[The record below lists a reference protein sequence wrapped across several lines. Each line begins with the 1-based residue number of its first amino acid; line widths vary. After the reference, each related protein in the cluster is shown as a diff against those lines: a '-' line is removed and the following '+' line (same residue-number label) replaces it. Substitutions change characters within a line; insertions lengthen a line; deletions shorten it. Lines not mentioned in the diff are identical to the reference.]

1 MEILDIDAF
10 LNFLSADF
18 NVNLMSLCVI
28 SGDPVLP
35 PRGRNAPVWALR
47 FHRVSQIM
55 IRDGRGR

>member
-18 NVNLMSLCVI
+18 NVNLMSFCVI

-35 PRGRNAPVWALR
+35 PRGRNAPVWALCTG
-47 FHRVSQIM
+47 QQNLDTKI
-55 IRDGRGR
+55 